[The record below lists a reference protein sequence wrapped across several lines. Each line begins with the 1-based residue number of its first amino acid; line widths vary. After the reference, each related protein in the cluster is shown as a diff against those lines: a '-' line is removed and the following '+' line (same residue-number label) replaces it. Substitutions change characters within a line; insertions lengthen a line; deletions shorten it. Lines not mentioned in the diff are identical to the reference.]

1 MSNFQLIIL
10 ILSLVSFVLFINIFI
25 YKRLIKVAIRKK
37 IIPYLKQNNCEYIK
51 LYSEGFFDKGN
62 FKNDKSKWVY
72 NQTGQSSISI
82 YKQLFYKNQK
92 GVTKHISIRIDT
104 LFMIVTNVSYLPSI
118 EDNEK
123 T

>member
-1 MSNFQLIIL
+1 MCIVAIGGNIL
-10 ILSLVSFVLFINIFI
+10 I
-25 YKRLIKVAIRKK
+25 YKLLIKAAIRKK
-37 IIPYLKQNNCEYIK
+37 IIPYLKQNNCEYVK

-72 NQTGQSSISI
+72 SQTGYSQISI
-82 YKQLFYKNQK
+82 YKELFYKNQK
-92 GVTKHISIRIDT
+92 GITKKISIRIDS
-104 LFMIVTNVSYLPSI
+104 LLMFVTNVSYLPSI